1 MKTENL
7 IELLKKAKKPLS
19 VAEISKKSGEDEGEI
34 RALTNTCIHEGLIV
48 AAKGGKYAYPPILHL
63 TLCRAKILANAPAFA
78 KPVSGNGYDFYLDMP
93 EEQAFDGDLIFVRE
107 TQAGEKRRGTLV
119 YIVKRARSVV
129 TGTLFLAAPEE
140 HRYGRKPKKGRPRYV
155 PEDEYFALIPDRRFP
170 SRVRVDGELMGAM
183 PGDLCVFDV
192 SRWPVKGREM
202 LLSVKQVLGRDGDM
216 SAQLS
221 ALCAIHGIG
230 DRFSDETVA
239 YCESL
244 GTDPAEADMAGRTD
258 YRGDTVFTIDG
269 ADAKDFDDAVSL
281 KETEVGYVLGV
292 HIADVSHYVRE
303 DSALDGDARERGTSV
318 YLPGRTIPMLPEA
331 LSNCLCSLMP
341 GVNRLTMSC
350 VMEMDKEGNILSYSI
365 GPGVIKSC
373 ARLTYEEVNKLFAGE
388 ENGVPE
394 ELHETLRKMN
404 ELAKIFKAERVKA
417 GSLELDLPEPQFDL
431 DESLLPTRLGI
442 RPRGEAHELIEEFML
457 AANRTVARH
466 AVETGLPFPY
476 RVHEQPDGD
485 KLNEMED
492 TLFAMGVH
500 FRLGNSPSQQ
510 KLQALLESV
519 KNRPQSVIVSTMLL
533 RSMSKARYSEKPLGH
548 YGLAFKDYCHFT
560 SPIRRYPDL
569 LAHRMLKL
577 QAARPIDENT
587 AVYLTDVLHTLTGE
601 ASENEEQA
609 ARCEREADGVMT
621 AAYLSRHRNDVFT
634 VTVTRFA
641 KKGVFTQLES
651 GCEGLIPYRNMDDF
665 YSTDEEMTFM
675 IGKRSKRIV
684 RLGDKVRVKPADI
697 DIPNGMIEFTLLGE
711 KKSRGK

>member
-1 MKTENL
+1 MNNENL
-7 IELLKKAKKPLS
+7 IEILKKAKKPLS
-19 VAEISKKSGEDEGEI
+19 VAEICKKSGEDESEVK
-34 RALTNTCIHEGLIV
+34 ALINTCIHEGLVV

-63 TLCRAKILANAPAFA
+63 TLCRAKILMNAPAFA

-93 EEQAFDGDLIFVRE
+93 EEQAFDGDLIFVKE
-107 TQAGEKRRGTLV
+107 TQAGEKRRGTLAF
-119 YIVKRARSVV
+119 IVKRARSVV

-140 HRYGRKPKKGRPRYV
+140 PHHRKSKRGRPRYV

-170 SRVRVDGELMGAM
+170 ARVRVSGELMGAM

-192 SRWPVKGREM
+192 TRWPLKGREM
-202 LLSVKQVLGRDGDM
+202 ALSVKQVLGRDGDM

-221 ALCAIHGIG
+221 ALCAMHGIG
-230 DRFSDETVA
+230 EAFSDETVA

-244 GTDPAEADMAGRTD
+244 GTDPAEADMAGRRD
-258 YRGDTVFTIDG
+258 YRNETVFTVDG

-281 KETEVGYVLGV
+281 TETESGYTLGV

-318 YLPGRTIPMLPEA
+318 YLPGRTVPMLPEA

-341 GVNRLTMSC
+341 NVNRLTMSC
-350 VMEMDKEGNILSYSI
+350 VMELDRAGNVLGYTI
-365 GPGVIKSC
+365 GSGVIRSC

-388 ENGVPE
+388 TNNVPE
-394 ELHETLRKMN
+394 ALHDTLRKMN
-404 ELAKIFKAERVKA
+404 ELAKVLKAERVKK
-417 GSLELDLPEPQFDL
+417 GSLELDLPEPQFEL
-431 DESLLPTRLGI
+431 DEQLLPTRLSI

-457 AANRTVARH
+457 MANRTVARH
-466 AVETGLPFPY
+466 AMETNLPFPY

-485 KLNEMED
+485 KLTELED
-492 TLFAMGVH
+492 TLFAMGVN
-500 FRLGNSPSQQ
+500 FRIGASPTQQ
-510 KLQALLESV
+510 KLQALIEHV

-533 RSMSKARYSEKPLGH
+533 RCMSKAHYSEKPLGH

-569 LAHRMLKL
+569 LAHRMLKK
-577 QAARPIDENT
+577 QAEGPIDENT
-587 AVYLTDVLHTLTGE
+587 AVYLTDVMHTLTSE

-621 AAYLSRHRNDVFT
+621 AAYLSRHRNEVFT

-641 KKGVFTQLES
+641 KKGVFASLES

-665 YSTDEEMTFM
+665 YSTDDEMTFM

-697 DIPNGMIEFTLLGE
+697 DIPNGLIEFYLLEE
-711 KKSRGK
+711 KKSRRK